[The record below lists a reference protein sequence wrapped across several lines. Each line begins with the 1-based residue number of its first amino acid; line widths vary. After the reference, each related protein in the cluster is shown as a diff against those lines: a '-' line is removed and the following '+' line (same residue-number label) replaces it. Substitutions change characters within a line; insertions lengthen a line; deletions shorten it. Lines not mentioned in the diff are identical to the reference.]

1 MADRREASR
10 AGCKECGYAL
20 ILFRR
25 NVAIYMSRPDDES
38 KRPGGGAPLF
48 GIRTLQKIGR
58 DGSEMPFG
66 IASGAM
72 QFAEERFRM
81 AESGEAS
88 WGPAIKS

>member
-1 MADRREASR
+1 MMNQNDR
-10 AGCKECGYAL
+10 AGG
-20 ILFRR
+20 
-25 NVAIYMSRPDDES
+25 
-38 KRPGGGAPLF
+38 PLF